1 MLHIKLREW
10 SVDHHASKNI
20 RSLHTPSTRWVGS
33 KGQTIF
39 SESGHVAYQIKE
51 RSVDEHAR
59 KNKR

>member
-10 SVDHHASKNI
+10 SVAKIFGPYTHPRPAGWGQKVKLFFLKVVM
-20 RSLHTPSTRWVGS
+20 LHIKL
-33 KGQTIF
+33 KG
-39 SESGHVAYQIKE
+39 KE